1 MERLSMNLM
10 REINLDDQKAVHIQP
25 GGENELFYSNNSQE
39 FRCIG
44 HLRFDVDSCGK
55 LWSMWNPHRAAQ
67 KYNRQP
73 FKDEFD
79 SLVNALRVRLYAKPH
94 RVTATLAEMGI
105 PCIEQDRRYYGF
117 HVDTDDY
124 SYYVRIFPYAGD
136 YSYIYC
142 YARHE
147 EAVE

>member
-1 MERLSMNLM
+1 M
-10 REINLDDQKAVHIQP
+10 RSEKPIPLETGAQQTFTIHS
-25 GGENELFYSNNSQE
+25 GGENELFYSNSSQE

-55 LWSMWNPHRAAQ
+55 LWSSWNPHRVAQ

-79 SLVNALRVRLYAKPH
+79 VLVNALQRRLFNKPK
-94 RVTATLAEMGI
+94 RIAAMLAELGV
-105 PCIEQDRRYYGF
+105 PCMDQNSRYYGF
-117 HVDTDDY
+117 HIDTDDY
-124 SYYVRIFPYAGD
+124 AYYVRIFPNSGD

-142 YARHE
+142 YARK
-147 EAVE
+147 EATDI

>member
-1 MERLSMNLM
+1 MSNECNNL
-10 REINLDDQKAVHIQP
+10 EFQGKVFTILP
-25 GGENELFYSNNSQE
+25 GGEHELFYSNNSQE

-44 HLRFDVDSCGK
+44 HIRFDVDTCGK

-67 KYNRQP
+67 KYNRPP

-79 SLVNALRVRLYAKPH
+79 ALVNALQRRVFSKPK
-94 RVTATLAEMGI
+94 RIAAALAELKV

-124 SYYVRIFPYAGD
+124 SYYARIFPYAGD

-147 EAVE
+147 EEKE

>member
-1 MERLSMNLM
+1 MSNENNKL
-10 REINLDDQKAVHIQP
+10 EIKGMTFVIQP

-44 HLRFDVDSCGK
+44 HLRFDVDGCGK

-67 KYNRQP
+67 KHNRQP

-79 SLVNALRVRLYAKPH
+79 SLVSALRARLYAKPH
-94 RVTATLAEMGI
+94 RVTVTLAEMGI
-105 PCIEQDRRYYGF
+105 PCIDESRYYYGF

-124 SYYVRIFPYAGD
+124 SYYARIFPLAGD

-147 EAVE
+147 EAME